1 MRLLS
6 HLSRRAPPSVPV
18 TVSVMAFLLIG
29 SFMNQPVTQN
39 YRGLKAAVIIMGILL
54 VVGTIALVVGMVRQ
68 AGRIAD
74 HFDDRAMQHTTLPPE
89 LAGKVIQMQVDGG
102 RLVLLVERTQG
113 QKIIIM
119 DMANGMVIST
129 LDPAPAPQ

>member
-1 MRLLS
+1 MT
-6 HLSRRAPPSVPV
+6 H
-18 TVSVMAFLLIG
+18 
-29 SFMNQPVTQN
+29 N

-74 HFDDRAMQHTTLPPE
+74 HFDDTMVRNLTLPQE
-89 LAGKVIQMQVDGG
+89 LAGRVVQMQADGG
-102 RLVLLVERTQG
+102 RLVLLVERADG
-113 QKIIIM
+113 QKIIIL
-119 DMANGMVIST
+119 DVTSGRVISM